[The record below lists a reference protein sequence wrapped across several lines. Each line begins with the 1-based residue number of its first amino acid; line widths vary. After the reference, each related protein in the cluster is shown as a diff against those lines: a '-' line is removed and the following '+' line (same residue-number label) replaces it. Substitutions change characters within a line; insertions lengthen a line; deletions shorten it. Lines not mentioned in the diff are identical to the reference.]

1 MMNGFAR
8 LAMQRPPWL
17 LLALTA
23 LLLEAAALYFQHVGG
38 LDPCVLCVYQR
49 LAVLGIA
56 AAGLLVALAPALA
69 ALRWLGLALWGVSAA
84 WGLKLA
90 MQQVG
95 IQFSGG
101 LDLSCSFF
109 AEFPAW
115 APLDQWL
122 PAVFMP
128 TGTCDEI
135 QWMFLGLSMPQWML
149 VIFALYLAALVL
161 VVFSRLTATARAR

>member
-56 AAGLLVALAPALA
+56 AAGLLVALAP
-69 ALRWLGLALWGVSAA
+69 ALWGVSAA

-161 VVFSRLTATARAR
+161 VVLSRLTATARAR

>member
-1 MMNGFAR
+1 MTNGFAR
-8 LAMQRPPWL
+8 LATRRPPWL
-17 LLALTA
+17 LLGLSALS
-23 LLLEAAALYFQHVGG
+23 LEGAALYFQHVGG

-56 AAGLLVALAPALA
+56 VAGLVVALAPALA
-69 ALRWLGLALWGVSAA
+69 ALRWLGFALWGVSAA

-90 MQQVG
+90 MEQVG
-95 IQFSGG
+95 IQFRDG

-135 QWMFLGLSMPQWML
+135 QWVFLGLSMPQWML
-149 VIFALYLAALVL
+149 VIFGLYLATLA
-161 VVFSRLTATARAR
+161 VVILSRLGARPR